1 MATTDMCQICY
12 DDKLVLPCGACG
24 VCDKKI
30 CTDCRSKCKK
40 SKCIFCYQEQI
51 KFKVVQEMED
61 RFNWADGQGSPR
73 IDFYIKKYNAWA
85 ESQDS
90 DSDSDVDSIQDS
102 DYDPFG
108 ENSNP

>member
-30 CTDCRSKCKK
+30 CTDCRSKCRN
-40 SKCIFCYQEQI
+40 SKCVFCYQEQI

-61 RFNWADGQGSPR
+61 RFTWAEGQGPPK
-73 IDFYIKKYNAWA
+73 IDSYINRYHTW
-85 ESQDS
+85 S
-90 DSDSDVDSIQDS
+90 DDGYHDDDNYGDDIQPD

-108 ENSNP
+108 EISNP